1 MNGTKNIQDVL
12 SIQKFMKRERNLPNL
27 MLLMKLKKVMEVL

>member
-1 MNGTKNIQDVL
+1 MNGIKNIQDVL
-12 SIQKFMKRERNLPNL
+12 SIQKFMKRERNLPKL